1 MRSSIHIVNV
11 DQCDTWTRYR
21 AGLCD
26 QCQANCCTMPL
37 EVALSDL
44 VRLGWVDAFE
54 AEQVDP
60 ARIAKRL
67 QKARQVER
75 YNAKAERY
83 TLARRAAPMA
93 IASTCTRSPAAAR
106 CTNSGP
112 TPAACT
118 RSSAARGPG
127 TAPLGPRGF
136 EP

>member
-83 TLARRAAPMA
+83 TLARRADGDCINLHPVTRRCTVYEQRPD
-93 IASTCTRSPAAAR
+93 TCRLHPQQRSPRTGHCAFGAK
-106 CTNSGP
+106 G
-112 TPAACT
+112 
-118 RSSAARGPG
+118 
-127 TAPLGPRGF
+127 L
-136 EP
+136 